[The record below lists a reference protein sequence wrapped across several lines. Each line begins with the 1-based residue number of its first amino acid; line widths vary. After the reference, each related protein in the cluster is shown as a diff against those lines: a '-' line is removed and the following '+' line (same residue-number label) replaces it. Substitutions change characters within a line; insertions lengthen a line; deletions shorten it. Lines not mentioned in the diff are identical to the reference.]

1 MHVETSPLYNKSI
14 RQNPNEVNTAA
25 RELGRAAAAS
35 ALREIM
41 TAPKPGLVDPLG
53 SGCHTDMD
61 WHTFTKSCEAI
72 APYWEAQA
80 NTGVNGTPPESALA
94 ALRAAGVEMER
105 AMFEATGGV
114 NTHKGLIYLMSLLL
128 YGAGRAVFLGKKPN
142 AESAARLAA
151 EAAAG
156 SVERELR
163 PLLERA
169 DTAYMTHGEKLYA
182 LHSITGVRGEAEAGF
197 PSVLNA
203 GLPELLRAE
212 SLGAGDNNAAIA
224 SLLAIMEVCED
235 SNVIHRG
242 GYEFWRGE
250 YHGLVRSAREG
261 FDPVSGG
268 FETIA
273 ALEKRFLP
281 LRISP
286 GGAADLLSCTF
297 FLKNISFLLV
307 NIDD

>member
-1 MHVETSPLYNKSI
+1 
-14 RQNPNEVNTAA
+14 
-25 RELGRAAAAS
+25 
-35 ALREIM
+35 M

-53 SGCHTDMD
+53 PGCHTDMD
-61 WHTFTKSCEAI
+61 WRTFTKSCAAI

-80 NTGVNGTPPESALA
+80 NTGVSGTPPDAALA
-94 ALRAAGVEMER
+94 ALRETGVRMEL

-128 YGAGRAVFLGKKPN
+128 YGAGRALFLGEKPD
-142 AESAARLAA
+142 AESAARFAA
-151 EAAAG
+151 EAASG

-163 PLLERA
+163 PLMERA
-169 DTAYMTHGEKLYA
+169 DTDSMTHGEKLYA
-182 LHSITGVRGEAEAGF
+182 LRGVTGVRGEAEAGF
-197 PSVLNA
+197 PSVINA

-212 SLGAGDNNAAIA
+212 SLGADDNNAAIA

-250 YHGLVRSAREG
+250 YRALVRNARES

-297 FLKNISFLLV
+297 FLKNISSLLV